1 MGTCR
6 EEGQEHTLESTK
18 MGARTQ
24 HAESNIT
31 GSVPRIREPCADF
44 NEQNWQKGE
53 AVCLMNL
60 TACSRC
66 VVLSIGKC
74 APHSSNYSTGKRNST
89 AGKLKQE
96 QTRRRTKQQQRQE
109 TWEKIAAEHL
119 QSIPS
124 IL

>member
-1 MGTCR
+1 
-6 EEGQEHTLESTK
+6 

-96 QTRRRTKQQQRQE
+96 QTRRRTKQQQSQE